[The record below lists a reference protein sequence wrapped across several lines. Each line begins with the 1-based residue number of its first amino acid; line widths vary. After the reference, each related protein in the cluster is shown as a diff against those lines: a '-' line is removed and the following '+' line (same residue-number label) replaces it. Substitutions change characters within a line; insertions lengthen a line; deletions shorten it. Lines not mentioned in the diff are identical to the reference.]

1 MIVTLVPKSQFA
13 KNRLKE
19 HGTRWVVLPNKNPF
33 NSETRFLE
41 SVETGAKRWVAS
53 FGDPDFIVIK
63 EPCNVQG
70 S

>member
-13 KNRLKE
+13 KNQLKE
-19 HGTRWVVLPNKNPF
+19 DGTRWIVLPNKNRFSPD
-33 NSETRFLE
+33 TRFFE
-41 SVETGAKRWVAS
+41 SVETGAKRWIAN